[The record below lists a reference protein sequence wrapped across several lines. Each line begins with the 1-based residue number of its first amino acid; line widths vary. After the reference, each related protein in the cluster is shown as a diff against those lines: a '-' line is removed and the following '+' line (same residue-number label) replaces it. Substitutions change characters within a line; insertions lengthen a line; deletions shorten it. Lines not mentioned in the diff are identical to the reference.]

1 MKILKCAG
9 FILILVS
16 FLVTPVI
23 AAETTKISAGYHD
36 YESFTRSIKQIT
48 AKNRRI
54 TKLESIGKT
63 LKGRDIWM
71 LQISGVKGPK
81 PEVKQA
87 LLICG
92 NLEGDHVV
100 GSEVALGIAE
110 YLVSQYGKETK
121 VTQMLDKR
129 TFYIIPR
136 LNPDGAELFF
146 KKVLNE
152 QTGNLKPRDEDYDW
166 LVDEDGPDDLNGDG
180 MITLMRVKDKD
191 GEWIIDKKDPRLMK
205 KKEAGTPDTELYKIH
220 PEGIDN
226 DGDDLFNED
235 GPGGFNINRNFPHNF
250 GYKPKGLGVYAAS
263 ERETQAL
270 IDFTSK
276 YIPKLK
282 TQPHRNICGILVFSK
297 YDNLAAGSGIES
309 GTPTFPE
316 PPRVEG
322 AAAPARMVF
331 RMGRR
336 GMPTTPQAPPRD
348 PQPKSTNSRDKSLF
362 DTVSKKY
369 KDITG
374 IKSALSEK
382 PAGSLLEW
390 GYFQFGVPTFSAN
403 LWSLREDVPKKPPAK
418 IKRGAQ
424 TKPVQTKPAQTGAA
438 RARQTGTM
446 DRSAMMQQFM
456 SARSRTTRTESSSSD
471 EKWLNWIDKKNKGI
485 GFVKW
490 TKFNHKQLG
499 EVEIGGFQPYLR
511 INPPAD
517 QIQALSK
524 SHAEFAL
531 YLASQFAEIEMG
543 KPEVKKMSS
552 NLFELK
558 IKIHNR
564 GKFPY
569 MTAMGQRTRNISSI
583 MVRLKFD
590 DDKKMKLFGGSKR
603 YDLSTLEPGAEKEYK
618 WVIISPP
625 GKKIDI
631 TLQARS
637 GGGTT
642 KKRVVLR

>member
-1 MKILKCAG
+1 
-9 FILILVS
+9 V
-16 FLVTPVI
+16 
-23 AAETTKISAGYHD
+23 
-36 YESFTRSIKQIT
+36 
-48 AKNRRI
+48 N
-54 TKLESIGKT
+54 
-63 LKGRDIWM
+63 
-71 LQISGVKGPK
+71 
-81 PEVKQA
+81 
-87 LLICG
+87 
-92 NLEGDHVV
+92 
-100 GSEVALGIAE
+100 
-110 YLVSQYGKETK
+110 
-121 VTQMLDKR
+121 
-129 TFYIIPR
+129 
-136 LNPDGAELFF
+136 
-146 KKVLNE
+146 
-152 QTGNLKPRDEDYDW
+152 
-166 LVDEDGPDDLNGDG
+166 
-180 MITLMRVKDKD
+180 
-191 GEWIIDKKDPRLMK
+191 
-205 KKEAGTPDTELYKIH
+205 ELYKIH

-226 DGDDLFNED
+226 DGDELFNED

-250 GYKPKGLGVYAAS
+250 GYKPKGIGVYAAS
-263 ERETQAL
+263 EVETQAL

-322 AAAPARMVF
+322 AAAPVRMFF

-336 GMPTTPQAPPRD
+336 GGTPTTPQAPPRD
-348 PQPKSTNSRDKSLF
+348 PQPKSTDSKDKYLF

-390 GYFQFGVPTFSAN
+390 GYFQLGVPTFSAN
-403 LWSLREDVPKKPPAK
+403 LWSLREETSKKPPAK
-418 IKRGAQ
+418 MKRG
-424 TKPVQTKPAQTGAA
+424 VQTKPAQTKPAQTGTA
-438 RARQTGTM
+438 RARQAGTM
-446 DRSAMMQQFM
+446 DRSAMMQQFR
-456 SARSRTTRTESSSSD
+456 SARSRTTGTGSSSSD

-531 YLASQFAEIEMG
+531 FLASQFAEIEMG

-618 WVIISPP
+618 WVIISPS

-631 TLQARS
+631 TLQARN

-642 KKRVVLR
+642 KKQVVLR